1 MTLAFVLWV
10 KIVATALLWAG
21 PLLLFPARWLHRLG
35 YPKTQPAVFTRL
47 LGAAFTALL
56 VGYVLGLRMLQD
68 VPSTYPRNTVIVGA
82 VSNGLACA
90 ILLIYGL
97 KGAYAEWG
105 RPARFAMWLSAGITG
120 FVTVGLLT
128 TR

>member
-1 MTLAFVLWV
+1 MTLAAVLWI

-21 PLLLFPARWLHRLG
+21 PLLLFPMAWLRRLG
-35 YPKTQPAVFTRL
+35 FPDAQPRVFMRL

-56 VGYVLGLRMLQD
+56 VDYVRGLRTLNAG
-68 VPSTYPRNTVIVGA
+68 TYPADTVLVGA

-90 ILLIYGL
+90 ILLLHGVR
-97 KGAYAEWG
+97 GAYTGWG
-105 RPARFAMWLSAGITG
+105 RAARWAMWFSAAVTG

>member
-1 MTLAFVLWV
+1 MTLAFVLWA

-21 PLLLFPARWLHRLG
+21 PLLLFPVSWLRRLG
-35 YPKTQPAVFTRL
+35 FPDPRPRVFVRL

-56 VGYVLGLRMLQD
+56 VGYAWGLATLRAGVYPAGTVL
-68 VPSTYPRNTVIVGA
+68 VGA

-90 ILLIYGL
+90 ILLHH
-97 KGAYAEWG
+97 GARGDFEDWG
-105 RPARFAMWLSAGITG
+105 RPARWTMWISAAVTG
-120 FVTVGLLT
+120 LVTVGLLT